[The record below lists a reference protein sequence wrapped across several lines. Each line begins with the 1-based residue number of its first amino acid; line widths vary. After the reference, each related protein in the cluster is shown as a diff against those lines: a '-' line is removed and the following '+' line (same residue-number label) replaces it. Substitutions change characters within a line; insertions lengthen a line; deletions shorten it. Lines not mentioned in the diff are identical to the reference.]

1 MKNKI
6 TINDI
11 ASLANVSKTT
21 VSFYLNGKYEK
32 MSEETRQRIEKV
44 ISENNYQPSS
54 IARSLNFKK
63 TNLLSVIIGDITN
76 TFANQIVKGIE
87 AYAHKFG
94 YQLIICS
101 SGYDTEIEK
110 QYVTNLN
117 NLGVDGFIVQPTVHF
132 REMYKKTGIDKPI
145 VYFDSISSDV
155 NDMWVKTNNTEAVKE
170 ALNYLITKG
179 YEHYVLVTGDP
190 SILTTRQERYNSF
203 KNTLTDM
210 NKSFEI
216 VISNNNNDEVKV
228 SEKLE
233 NILENKHNVAIFVVN
248 CWLLSTVYKTVKRHK
263 KRIPND
269 IGLMGFDSLEWTE
282 FSSPSITTVV
292 QPAYDEG
299 YNAGELLIN
308 AIENKPIDNPNI
320 ILNCYIN
327 EMDSTLKDN

>member
-11 ASLANVSKTT
+11 ASLASVSKTT

-63 TNLLSVIIGDITN
+63 TNLLGVIIGDITN

-87 AYAHKFG
+87 AYAHEYG

-101 SGYDTEIEK
+101 SGYDTDIEK
-110 QYVTNLN
+110 QYVINLN
-117 NLGVDGFIVQPTVHF
+117 NLGVDGFIVQPTIHF
-132 REMYKKTGIDKPI
+132 KDMFKATGIEKP
-145 VYFDSISSDV
+145 VVFFDSIASDN
-155 NDMWVKTNNTEAVKE
+155 NDMWVKTNNTEAVRE
-170 ALNYLITKG
+170 ALNYLIAKK

-190 SILTTRQERYNSF
+190 SILNTRQERYNSF
-203 KNTLTDM
+203 KKTLDEKNMTYDIIIAD
-210 NKSFEI
+210 NEYD
-216 VISNNNNDEVKV
+216 VEAIS
-228 SEKLE
+228 SKLE
-233 NILENKHNVAIFVVN
+233 NILENRHNVAIFVVN
-248 CWLLSTVYKTVKRHK
+248 CWLLSTVYKTVKK
-263 KRIPND
+263 YKNRIPDD

-308 AIENKPIDNPNI
+308 VIENKPIANTNI

-327 EMDSTLKDN
+327 EMDSTLKGQ